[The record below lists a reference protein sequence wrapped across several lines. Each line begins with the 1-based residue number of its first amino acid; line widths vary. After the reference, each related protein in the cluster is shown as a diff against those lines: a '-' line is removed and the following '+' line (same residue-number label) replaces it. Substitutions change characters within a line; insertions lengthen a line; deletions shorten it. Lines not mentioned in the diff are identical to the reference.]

1 MLSFDTETSPIA
13 PANLAP
19 ELACISFSDGQNAD
33 LVHWSDS
40 YRTARW
46 LLEQPALTTANGA
59 FDFAVLWAMHPDLR
73 DLIWDGIVQGRFYD
87 VLIRQKLMD
96 IGAGIYRR
104 VYRRLPGAEKATPL
118 HYSLNDLHVRYYNQ
132 EMERDEWRLRDQFA
146 AHDSVRSVARRL
158 ETLRDLRCDSHSAH
172 TRPSK

>member
-73 DLIWDGIVQGRFYD
+73 DLIWDGIVQRAF
-87 VLIRQKLMD
+87 
-96 IGAGIYRR
+96 
-104 VYRRLPGAEKATPL
+104 
-118 HYSLNDLHVRYYNQ
+118 
-132 EMERDEWRLRDQFA
+132 
-146 AHDSVRSVARRL
+146 
-158 ETLRDLRCDSHSAH
+158 LRCPHPPEADGHRCGH
-172 TRPSK
+172 LPSRLSEVAGGGEGDTTTLQPQ